1 MTRGKRPVFVVGSPR
16 SGTTFLYDALQ
27 STGGFPVYNRESHVF
42 SGLVTRVGNL
52 SVPRNREKLI
62 AKWLESQYFKPI
74 GVDVEE
80 VKLRFLRD
88 GRNGG
93 DFLRFVMEDMAHHQN
108 MERWADHTPDH
119 VLYMQQIKSTIPDAL
134 FIHLVRDGR
143 DVALSLDKQGY
154 LDSYLW
160 HKRYGVMVCGIYWEW
175 TVEAGMQ
182 QGARMRDSYLE
193 VRYEDLIG
201 KPHETFARIGNFLD
215 QEMEW
220 ERIRRAGIGAVSNP
234 NTAFSA
240 GSNGGDFSPICRWK
254 TAFPKDDLPRF
265 ESMLGPCLQRLGYGL
280 GTATD
285 ELPKSTDLWALRT
298 YYRLYFSS
306 RLWIK
311 AHNVPMARFFV
322 RDRM

>member
-27 STGGFPVYNRESHVF
+27 STGEFPVYNRESHVF

-52 SVPRNREKLI
+52 SRRRNREKLL
-62 AKWLESQYFKPI
+62 AKWLDSQYFKPI

-80 VKLRFLRD
+80 VKQRFLRE

-93 DFLRFVMEDMAHHQN
+93 DFLRFVMEDMACRQHV
-108 MERWADHTPDH
+108 ERWADHTPDH

-154 LDSYLW
+154 LDSYLLD
-160 HKRYGVMVCGIYWEW
+160 KRYGVMVCGIYWEW
-175 TVEAGMQ
+175 TVETGMK
-182 QGARMRDSYLE
+182 QGARIGDSYLE

-201 KPHETFARIGNFLD
+201 KPRETFARIGQFLD
-215 QEMEW
+215 HEMDW
-220 ERIRRAGIGAVSNP
+220 ERIRSAGIGAVSKP
-234 NTAFSA
+234 NTSFNA
-240 GSNGGDFSPICRWK
+240 GSNGGDFSPVSRWR
-254 TAFPKDDLPRF
+254 TAFPEGDLRRF
-265 ESMLGPCLQRLGYGL
+265 ESMIGPSLQRFGYGL
-280 GTATD
+280 ATSD
-285 ELPKSTDLWALRT
+285 EELRKSRDLWALRS
-298 YYRLYFSS
+298 YYRLYFSF

-311 AHNVPMARFFV
+311 ANNVPMAKFFV
-322 RDRM
+322 RDRA